1 MRILEKVWGL
11 VVSLLLACCQKGKLF
26 KEFKKLCFGKFFS
39 LRNSRVKNKYIQRK
53 QLLNTQTGN

>member
-1 MRILEKVWGL
+1 MRILEKVCGL

-53 QLLNTQTGN
+53 